1 MQTMNLSRF
10 LILITFRILIMAL
23 LINNEAYGQECSDVT
38 LEEARKLY
46 ELGKFPDVVTKL
58 EPCLKVGFN
67 EKQKVEA
74 CRLLAFSY
82 LAIDS
87 VASAYQE
94 TSRIL
99 QINPS
104 FEASLFD
111 PPSFIEL
118 VNRLKSAGG
127 TLMVTSVS
135 KKAENIDEVPA
146 TIVVITRSEIRERGY
161 VDLVELLKDVP
172 GFDLT
177 LFYGSEYANIYQRGF
192 RQNNTEKTLLLIDG
206 IEENDLWTNWAYIDR
221 QYPLSNIERVEIIY
235 GPASTMYGPNAF
247 AGVINVITRSSPD
260 AIRQKKSIGIN
271 ANAGYGTYNTRFLD
285 MSISG
290 KKQSLSFT
298 LSGRLYYSDEMD
310 ISGQSYFDYDPS
322 VYDGINYNSLLGVNS
337 NAKQYLLN
345 NNLPL
350 THPYYQLSQDFTQL
364 NLTESGIEKVTQFR

>member
-10 LILITFRILIMAL
+10 LILTTFRILIMAL
-23 LINNEAYGQECSDVT
+23 LINNKAYGQVCSDVT

-46 ELGKFPDVVTKL
+46 ELGKFTDVVTKL

-118 VNRLKSAGG
+118 VSRLKSSGG
-127 TLMVTSVS
+127 ILMVTSVS

-172 GFDLT
+172 GFDIT

-247 AGVINVITRSSPD
+247 AGVINVIWHLQHPVSGYELFGEETVSFLYFIRKIVLFRRDGYFRS
-260 AIRQKKSIGIN
+260 
-271 ANAGYGTYNTRFLD
+271 
-285 MSISG
+285 
-290 KKQSLSFT
+290 
-298 LSGRLYYSDEMD
+298 E
-310 ISGQSYFDYDPS
+310 
-322 VYDGINYNSLLGVNS
+322 LL
-337 NAKQYLLN
+337 
-345 NNLPL
+345 
-350 THPYYQLSQDFTQL
+350 
-364 NLTESGIEKVTQFR
+364 